1 MKKKNIF
8 TTLLFII
15 IFILTIYKLDDI
27 TDFLVKY
34 ISSTPEVAL
43 PPSNQ
48 YARNMNYEYVQ
59 KTDNFI
65 PYGKQDIFNIFYS
78 YLDNGY
84 DNLTFYCPK
93 EYENCIKDITDIIN
107 NQTIITDIGN
117 FVHPFNNFRDVFLS
131 TSTSGEVNLKIT
143 RTYSD
148 EEITLIN
155 NKIDEIL
162 NKIFTPEMDLNDKI
176 LAAHD
181 YIIDN
186 TTYDE
191 TKNEDLNAYNL
202 LYENKSKCFG
212 YADAMAII
220 LDKLNVKSFKVGSN
234 AHVWNAIYLNN
245 EWSHIDVTW
254 DDPIILN
261 GTSISSTIR
270 HKFYLIDTKT
280 LLEYDPD
287 EHNFD
292 QKVYYEFSTEKAT
305 S

>member
-1 MKKKNIF
+1 MKKKNTISTILLIGIF
-8 TTLLFII
+8 LI
-15 IFILTIYKLDDI
+15 TIYKLDDI
-27 TDFLVKY
+27 TDFLIKF
-34 ISSTPEVAL
+34 ISSTPNVVL
-43 PPSNQ
+43 PEKNE
-48 YARNMNYEYVQ
+48 YTRNMNFGFVQ
-59 KTDNFI
+59 KTNDFI
-65 PYGKQDIFNIFYS
+65 PFSKQDVLNIFYS

-93 EYENCIKDITDIIN
+93 EYTECISDITDIVN

-117 FVHPFNNFRDVFLS
+117 FVHPFNNFHHVYLS
-131 TSTSGEVNLKIT
+131 TSNTGEVNLKIT
-143 RTYSD
+143 RTYTK
-148 EEITLIN
+148 EEQDLIN
-155 NKIDEIL
+155 AKIDEIAK
-162 NKIFTPEMDLNDKI
+162 KIFTDEMDINDKI

-191 TKNEDLNAYNL
+191 TSNDDLNAYNL
-202 LYENKSKCFG
+202 LYENKAKCFG
-212 YADAMAII
+212 YADTMAII
-220 LDKLNVKSFKVGSN
+220 LDRLGVKSFKVGSS
-234 AHVWNAIYLNN
+234 AHVWNVVYLND

-254 DDPIILN
+254 DDPIVLN
-261 GTSISSTIR
+261 GTTISNTIR

-292 QKVYYEFSTEKAT
+292 QKVYLEFMEKAN